1 MPLTAFVLKDI
12 VKNFDG
18 LVQSPITLRRKYTY
32 YEKAAS
38 VSSFFIVLHK

>member
-1 MPLTAFVLKDI
+1 MPLTTLFQKDI
-12 VKNFDG
+12 VKIFDG